1 MDRIDYLRIFL
12 SVAEKN
18 SFSEAARHIGISAGQ
33 VSKQI
38 AALETRLKTRLF
50 DRSTRRV
57 RLTPEGEQLIE
68 KARIIVDNLDAIE
81 TGHFEETEA
90 LTGLVRITV
99 PVVYG
104 AYRIAPLITRFMEDN
119 PSVSVRLSL
128 SDRKT
133 DLIEEGFDLA
143 IRIGKHTDL
152 GLIGRK
158 LADETIRIVASHSYL
173 QKFGVPQTPEELQ
186 SHECLIDTNPPEP
199 RRWRFSRGSEEV
211 TVRVDGRFESDSLH
225 AVTAAA
231 QAGLG
236 IAQLPCWCTGQV
248 SDIDNLK
255 VILGDWDTPVPEVW
269 ILWPPGRYLPA
280 RVRLLID
287 FISTHLPRPDLS

>member
-1 MDRIDYLRIFL
+1 MDRIDSLRIFL
-12 SVAEKN
+12 SVAENN
-18 SFSEAARHIGISAGQ
+18 SFSEAARQVGISAGQ

-38 AALETRLKTRLF
+38 ASLETLLKIRLF

-57 RLTPEGEQLIE
+57 RLTPEGEQLVEKAQVIIE
-68 KARIIVDNLDAIE
+68 KFDAIE
-81 TGHFEETEA
+81 SGHFEESDNM
-90 LTGLVRITV
+90 TGLVRVTA

-104 AYRIAPLITRFMEDN
+104 AYRIAPIISEFMEQN

-133 DLIEEGFDLA
+133 DMIEEGFDLA

-152 GLIGRK
+152 GLIGKK
-158 LADETIRIVASHSYL
+158 LSNESIRLVASHAYVE
-173 QKFGVPQTPEELQ
+173 KFGKPKTPEELQ
-186 SHECLIDTNPPEP
+186 EHECLIDTNVPEP
-199 RRWRFSRGSEEV
+199 RRWSLTRNGENR

-236 IAQLPCWCTGQV
+236 IAQLPCWCTDRVTDTANLQV
-248 SDIDNLK
+248 VLE
-255 VILGDWDTPVPEVW
+255 DWTSPVPEVW
-269 ILWPPGRYLPA
+269 VLWPPGRYLPT
-280 RVRLLID
+280 RVRTLID
-287 FISTHLPRPDLS
+287 FVSEHLKQTV

>member
-1 MDRIDYLRIFL
+1 MDRIDSLRIFL

-18 SFSEAARHIGISAGQ
+18 SFSEAARNIGISAGQ

-38 AALETRLKTRLF
+38 AALENRLKTRLF

-57 RLTPEGEQLIE
+57 RLTPEGELLIE
-68 KARIIVDNLDAIE
+68 KARLVVESIDAIE
-81 TGHFEETEA
+81 TGHFEDTESM
-90 LTGLVRITV
+90 TGLVRITA

-104 AYRIAPLITRFMEDN
+104 ANRIAPLVSKFMEEN

-143 IRIGKHTDL
+143 IRIGRNTDL

-158 LADETIRIVASHSYL
+158 LANETIRIVASHGYL
-173 QKFGVPQTPEELQ
+173 QKFGWPTSPQDLQ
-186 SHECLIDTNPPEP
+186 SHECLIDTNLPEP
-199 RRWRFSRGSEEV
+199 RRWKFSKGGEDV
-211 TVRVDGRFESDSLH
+211 TVRVDGRFESDSLQ
-225 AVTAAA
+225 AVAAA
-231 QAGLG
+231 TQAGLG
-236 IAQLPCWCTGQV
+236 IAHLPCWCTDQV
-248 SDIDNLK
+248 SDLDNLQ
-255 VILGDWDTPVPEVW
+255 VILGDWTTPVPEVW

-287 FISTHLPRPDLS
+287 YITANLPKPD